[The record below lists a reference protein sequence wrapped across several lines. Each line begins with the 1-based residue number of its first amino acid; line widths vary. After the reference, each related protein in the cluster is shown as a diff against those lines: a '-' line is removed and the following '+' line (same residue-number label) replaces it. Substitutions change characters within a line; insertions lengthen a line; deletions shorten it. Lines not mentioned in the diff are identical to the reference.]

1 MSQGLKM
8 EYLMLRG
15 IFMSP
20 GATPEQVNYYVEVF
34 KKVRETPEWTKL
46 MVDGAFNQ
54 TFMTGDEYAKWVG
67 QGRTA
72 SPRAHEG
79 SRFPRQVTD
88 RRSSAGGAIRRR
100 RKRPWRLSEMSEQS
114 HMAETGPSQRS
125 VEIAV
130 ALSTLAF
137 EIIVLLGS
145 LQVGIGWG
153 VEGPKPGFFPFYV
166 SLFIIV
172 ASIYNLLQATTLGG
186 IKQGLF
192 SSLEQLRRV
201 MSVVVPAT
209 IYVAL
214 VPFLGIYVS
223 SILLIAVFMMWLG
236 RYSAWKTLPIAVGVP
251 AIVYIVFERYFQI
264 ALPKGP
270 VEYWLGL

>member
-1 MSQGLKM
+1 MSDQ
-8 EYLMLRG
+8 
-15 IFMSP
+15 
-20 GATPEQVNYYVEVF
+20 
-34 KKVRETPEWTKL
+34 
-46 MVDGAFNQ
+46 
-54 TFMTGDEYAKWVG
+54 
-67 QGRTA
+67 
-72 SPRAHEG
+72 AH
-79 SRFPRQVTD
+79 S
-88 RRSSAGGAIRRR
+88 
-100 RKRPWRLSEMSEQS
+100 
-114 HMAETGPSQRS
+114 GPSHLL
-125 VEIAV
+125 VELGV
-130 ALSTLAF
+130 GLLTLLF
-137 EIIVLLGS
+137 GIVILLGS
-145 LQVGIGWG
+145 VQVGIGWG
-153 VEGPKPGFFPFYV
+153 IEGPGPGFFPFYI

-186 IKQGLF
+186 IKEGLF
-192 SSLEQLRRV
+192 SSLDQLRRV

-214 VPFLGIYVS
+214 VPFIGMYVS